1 MNAHF
6 LSMAAAVGMTS
17 AIMNPLHKEDMDAI
31 RAANTLNGHDP
42 DCTNWLSANRP
53 VPAEGEGARGR
64 RRGGRRRASGSAD
77 APAE

>member
-42 DCTNWLSANRP
+42 DCSEWLRVNRP
-53 VPAEGEGARGR
+53 VAAEGEAGR
-64 RRGGRRRASGSAD
+64 RRGGRRRGSAR
-77 APAE
+77 AESE